1 MTFVAL
7 IHISYDGDLQH
18 FCNDVNNF
26 LKSVSDDLQ
35 PLDKGIIPDVSYRP
49 HEFVIF
55 PYQVE
60 SKLSKIDV
68 HKSCGPDQLPNWFLR
83 EFSVWLAEPVTAI
96 LMLLSAKGMFPLSG
110 NWLMWYP
117 CLSKTLPE
125 ISRLISDPSL

>member
-60 SKLSKIDV
+60 SKLSKIMGANLV
-68 HKSCGPDQLPNWFLR
+68 VLTNCLIGSFVNFLCG
-83 EFSVWLAEPVTAI
+83 
-96 LMLLSAKGMFPLSG
+96 
-110 NWLMWYP
+110 
-117 CLSKTLPE
+117 
-125 ISRLISDPSL
+125 